1 MTTTSSH
8 TDSDKKKH
16 HHHHDKTNRKERRT
30 AAPIRRSAAEL
41 IATPPRGYTC
51 KVHELEKETTAR
63 KRARLLVLESE
74 NGWKF
79 VPFMSVRVEKNARTA
94 GADIAVLD
102 DFDIIPSNIIESG
115 IEVNL
120 LSDDALLNLAALAVE
135 YRERQKTIVPA
146 HKRPFVQRP
155 FEHKLAGIHIEEND
169 DMAKKKIAASTTKPR
184 VQPKPEPKRPVRGEA
199 WWFAAAC

>member
-8 TDSDKKKH
+8 TNSDKKKQ
-16 HHHHDKTNRKERRT
+16 DKTNRQQRRNS
-30 AAPIRRSAAEL
+30 APIRRSAAEL
-41 IATPPRGYTC
+41 IASPPRGYTC
-51 KVHELEKETTAR
+51 TVHELENKESTAR
-63 KRARLLVLESE
+63 KRVRLLVLESE

-120 LSDDALLNLAALAVE
+120 LSDDALLNLAALAAE
-135 YRERQKTIVPA
+135 YRERQKAVVPI

-169 DMAKKKIAASTTKPR
+169 MAKKKKQETAKSHA
-184 VQPKPEPKRPVRGEA
+184 QPKPEPKRPVVRGEA